1 MSATP
6 HTYLLVINGKP
17 EGPFT
22 IDELKT
28 HQIKPTDFVK
38 TEAMA
43 DYKEAHEM
51 TELRELFGFEK
62 QVLLQYY
69 GSFDQRATAAAIDWL
84 IVTAVCIIPAFAITL
99 MITDKLIGLG
109 LAISLLIII
118 PLANLIYHIAMESS
132 EKQATYGKQLLKLT
146 VCDMQGNRL
155 TIAHATGRNFA
166 KILSVATV
174 FVGYLFAFFN
184 KQQQCLHD
192 MVAGTLVIKDRL

>member
-1 MSATP
+1 MAASAN
-6 HTYLLVINGKP
+6 TYLLIINGKP

-22 IDELKT
+22 IDELKA
-28 HQIKPTDFVK
+28 HRIKPTDFVK
-38 TEAMA
+38 TETMA
-43 DYKEAHEM
+43 DYQEAHEIA
-51 TELRELFGFEK
+51 ELRELFGFEK

-99 MITDKLIGLG
+99 MITDKLIGMG

-118 PLANLIYHIAMESS
+118 PLVNLIYHIVMESS
-132 EKQATYGKQLLKLT
+132 EKRATYGKQLLKLQ

-155 TIAHATGRNFA
+155 SLAHAAVRNLA
-166 KILSVATV
+166 KILSTATV

>member
-1 MSATP
+1 MSATL

-22 IDELKT
+22 IDELKSR
-28 HQIKPTDFVK
+28 HIKPTDFVK
-38 TEAMA
+38 TDAMA
-43 DYKEAHEM
+43 DYKEAHEI
-51 TELRELFGFEK
+51 TELRELFGFQK

-109 LAISLLIII
+109 LAFSLLIII
-118 PLANLIYHIAMESS
+118 PLANLVYHIVMESS
-132 EKQATYGKQLLKLT
+132 EKQATYGKQLLKLR

-155 TIAHATGRNFA
+155 TIANAAGRNIA
-166 KILSVATV
+166 KVLSVATV

-192 MVAGTLVIKDRL
+192 TVAGTLVIKDRL